1 MNQFKIY
8 GGTAAAAIAV
18 GGLGLTGVASAAP
31 MGHGHNGDW
40 SYSYRFQGSGR
51 GQINRG
57 GSSLNYQINSGRSRD
72 TVTQSNA
79 GYCDVN
85 ISLIDSPYANISVAQ
100 NCIVTVTSSG

>member
-1 MNQFKIY
+1 MNRLKIY
-8 GGTAAAAIAV
+8 AGIAAAAAAV

-31 MGHGHNGDW
+31 IGHGHNGGW

-51 GQINRG
+51 GHISRD
-57 GSSLNYQINSGRSRD
+57 GSSLNYRISSSRSRA

-85 ISLIDSPYANISVAQ
+85 ISLIDSPDANINVAQ
-100 NCIVTVTSSG
+100 NCLLTVTSSG